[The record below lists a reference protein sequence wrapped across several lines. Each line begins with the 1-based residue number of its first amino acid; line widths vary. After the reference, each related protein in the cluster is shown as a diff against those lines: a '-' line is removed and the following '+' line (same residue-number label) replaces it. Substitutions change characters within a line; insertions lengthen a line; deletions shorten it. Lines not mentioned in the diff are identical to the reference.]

1 MVTLLYSYIGHG
13 LYFSWKKK
21 KTKSCPL
28 FNPVPKSS
36 AEKKNDSFRTL
47 GYLYLV
53 AEISAISQQ
62 HGGWNSLFLLF
73 LRKVHSP
80 LKQFFF
86 LTFVISNV
94 RGPCFKMLR
103 LAVQLQ

>member
-73 LRKVHSP
+73 LRKVHSS

-86 LTFVISNV
+86 
-94 RGPCFKMLR
+94 
-103 LAVQLQ
+103 